1 MIERLRRSER
11 TRPARDRMPRC
22 ERHGVVRDRELPGD
36 VAGWQA
42 VRLVLHQ
49 EAEHVEAGRLGKGRE
64 GEDDVF

>member
-22 ERHGVVRDRELPGD
+22 EDMVLCGTRQLPGD
-36 VAGWQA
+36 VAGGQS
-42 VRLVLHQ
+42 VGLVLHQ

-64 GEDDVF
+64 GEDDVL